1 MPRPNTDTREQALR
15 VAAELFATRGY
26 EQTSLSEI
34 SGRLG
39 ITKAA
44 LYYHFRSK
52 GDLLRS
58 LVEPFVHDIEAL
70 SANLPTEPR
79 ATLEA
84 YFDLCYR
91 HRAMLLGI
99 VRDVAVLNELQI
111 VDWIITWRTRI
122 DAALTGPGTF
132 ERSGPWSR
140 SAACRTRWC
149 CSRTT
154 RTSPPPSGP
163 RRWTRRCARSAYP
176 RRALCDLDFAF
187 RGEDRQPAGP
197 LPRLH

>member
-132 ERSGPWSR
+132 ERVRAVVALGGLQDTLVLFADDPDLATTIR
-140 SAACRTRWC
+140 TEAVDAAM
-149 CSRTT
+149 
-154 RTSPPPSGP
+154 
-163 RRWTRRCARSAYP
+163 
-176 RRALCDLDFAF
+176 RAL
-187 RGEDRQPAGP
+187 GVPAKGSV
-197 LPRLH
+197 

>member
-1 MPRPNTDTREQALR
+1 MPRPTTDTREQALR

-26 EQTSLSEI
+26 EQTSLAEI

-58 LVEPFVHDIEAL
+58 LVEPFVTDIEAL
-70 SANLPTEPR
+70 AADLPAEPR

-91 HRAMLLGI
+91 HRAMLVGI
-99 VRDVAVLNELQI
+99 VRDVAVVNELKI
-111 VDWIITWRTRI
+111 VDWIVTWRTRI
-122 DAALTGPGTF
+122 DAALTGPTTG
-132 ERSGPWSR
+132 ERVRAVVALGGLQDTLVLFADEPELATTIR
-140 SAACRTRWC
+140 DEAVDAAL
-149 CSRTT
+149 
-154 RTSPPPSGP
+154 
-163 RRWTRRCARSAYP
+163 
-176 RRALCDLDFAF
+176 RAL
-187 RGEDRQPAGP
+187 GVPAA
-197 LPRLH
+197 